1 MRIQKILYMALPALG
16 AMLMSG
22 CDTDNIMSE
31 SQSREVML
39 RIAAP
44 ALTSSTGQPDEV
56 PVSAGLYIFSDGRL
70 ADSKTIDLSV
80 SNEISVKSD
89 DKVFCVAGDALKS
102 VASASTLEEFMAC
115 KVSSPEGAQYAP
127 MFFAGVGQLNEA
139 ADGMEIELV
148 RGVARIDIAC
158 SDPSIV
164 IREIVV
170 ENAPAES
177 TVIPSEPV
185 GKPTSTV
192 SYSYKPGESFDGLI
206 ETAFVLFE
214 SSEAVNIRVKG
225 TYDGDPMNLLTR
237 IPAVERN
244 KKYTISVSSGS
255 GLLSSVSIAD
265 WQEGAIVDGI
275 PDPGETAIDMAASVI
290 PEGVEIDRTTNSIK
304 FPYTGVKDMKLV
316 FVTREPLKIGRRLGE
331 MDKIS
336 ITPLD
341 PKPRGDV
348 YVSEF
353 LINVPAQPKCAAG
366 YDATLMM
373 SGSTDFFID
382 MEMAASPYQIPTVFI
397 GGHEWMCFNAISNDM
412 DEQLYLSD
420 GMTVDKMYNEHFVDC
435 LGNFFQYGKEN
446 PFSPWTSNNP
456 NEFAAQTR
464 DIPWQTRGRMPV
476 PEGYH
481 VASFAE
487 WKDLVPNNITLPAKY
502 KCATGDSI
510 RATFVTL
517 PGSLVTPSEK
527 TNAQEFKM
535 RYVLFESMSTGA
547 KLYVPFMGIKSN
559 TADEVPTTKGFRFE
573 TRSGYWVKD
582 DRSFMLF
589 DFKTLTDGSEGV
601 NIQLSKWSYDG
612 FIGVRG
618 VKD

>member
-1 MRIQKILYMALPALG
+1 MKIQKILFTVLPALG
-16 AMLMSG
+16 AMLMTG
-22 CDTDNIMSE
+22 CDSDNIMPE
-31 SQSREVML
+31 SQSGDVVL

-44 ALTSSTGQPDEV
+44 TLTSSTGESEM
-56 PVSAGLYIFSDGRL
+56 PVTAGLYIFSDGRL
-70 ADSKTIDLSV
+70 ADSQKIDLSE
-80 SNEISVKSD
+80 SKEISVKTD
-89 DKVFCVAGDALKS
+89 DKVFCVAGAALNS
-102 VASASTLEEFMAC
+102 VSSASTLEDFVAC
-115 KVSSPEGAQYAP
+115 KVSSPEGAQSAP
-127 MFFAGVGQLNEA
+127 MFFAGVGQLNDA

-158 SDPSIV
+158 SDPSIE

-170 ENAPAES
+170 ENAPAVS
-177 TVIPSEPV
+177 SVIPSESV
-185 GKPTSTV
+185 GEQSSTV
-192 SYSYKPGESFDGLI
+192 SYSYKPNEGFDGLI
-206 ETAFVLFE
+206 EQAFLLFE
-214 SSEAVNIRVKG
+214 SAAPVNVRVKG
-225 TYDGDPMNLLTR
+225 KYDGDPMNLLTR

-244 KKYTISVSSGS
+244 KKYTISVSGGS
-255 GLLSSVSIAD
+255 DLLSSVSMAD
-265 WQEGAIVDGI
+265 WQEGAMVEGI
-275 PDPGETAIDMAASVI
+275 PDPGETAIDMSASVI
-290 PEGVEIDRTTNSIK
+290 PDGVKIDRTTNSIT

-316 FVTREPLKIGRRLGE
+316 FVTREPLVIGRRLGDAE
-331 MDKIS
+331 KIS
-336 ITPLD
+336 ITALN
-341 PKPRGDV
+341 PRPQGDR

-353 LINVPAQPKCAAG
+353 LINVPAQPKCAAR

-382 MEMAASPYQIPTVFI
+382 MEVVPSPYQIPTVFI

-420 GMTVDKMYNEHFVDC
+420 GMTVDEMYNDHFVDC

-456 NEFAAQTR
+456 NQFADQTR
-464 DIPWQTRGRMPV
+464 DIPWQTPGRMPL

-487 WKDLVPNNITLPAKY
+487 WKDLVPNNITVPAKY

-510 RATFVTL
+510 SVTVVTL
-517 PGSLVTPSEK
+517 PGTLVTPSEK

-547 KLYVPFMGIKSN
+547 KLYVPFMGIKAN
-559 TADEVPTTKGFRFE
+559 TTDEVPICKGFRFE

-589 DFKTLTDGSEGV
+589 DFKTLSDGTEGV

-612 FIGVRG
+612 FVGVRG
-618 VKD
+618 IKN